1 MVNESK
7 KVNGNVNENCFE
19 NETENEIE
27 TGNENNI
34 SVTLYFYSYSYYD
47 GIFFS
52 VNGCSF
58 CYGSDAYDYLI
69 G

>member
-7 KVNGNVNENCFE
+7 VNENGFE
-19 NETENEIE
+19 SGSETETENEI
-27 TGNENNI
+27 GNENNI
-34 SVTLYFYSYSYYD
+34 FVTLYFYFYSYFYYG
-47 GIFFS
+47 GIFFL

-58 CYGSDAYDYLI
+58 CCGSDAYDYLI